1 MRNDIFFIQKT
12 CSRCS
17 NPLTAR
23 IMSWFNDDTI
33 CMDCSAKEDVIK
45 NALVDAGKKPKNY
58 EGCGYIPNVKE
69 LA

>member
-1 MRNDIFFIQKT
+1 MRNDIFFVQKN
-12 CSRCS
+12 CSRCP

-23 IMSWFNDDTI
+23 IMSWFNEDTI
-33 CMDCSAKEDVIK
+33 CMECSAKENEIK
-45 NALVDAGKKPKNY
+45 NALADAGKNPKNY